1 LTAPPAATPG
11 WLTSERKA
19 FAAIGLAIFSLAPLV
34 ETWRYA
40 AISDW
45 SDFAAAGRHV
55 GTFRL
60 MHPVIWRESWVYTP
74 GAAWLWWP
82 FGFLSPTAGFFVNAV
97 LMLLCAGACAAIA
110 SRVYGTSFARAAALV
125 FAWAPTMNA
134 TAIGQTT
141 PIGLLFC
148 MLSLWGMRSGSL
160 LLTAVPIGLL
170 LYKPTYAAPLVAL
183 LAVRA
188 KWRELGV
195 VAAVAVVWY
204 VLSVA
209 AAAGDWA
216 FVVSWAD
223 AIHRW
228 NGTDMAINADKA
240 LSVPSLLL
248 RLSVPYAVAVGA
260 GAAIALASL
269 PLLRRLPIVEAG
281 SAACLIGI
289 AASPHAWGYDAVLVL
304 PTIFV
309 VDAVLREPRRTWVLG
324 TAYAVAALLTL
335 TPVLHVDAVAADVL
349 AALVW
354 WFRRYPRAA

>member
-1 LTAPPAATPG
+1 
-11 WLTSERKA
+11 
-19 FAAIGLAIFSLAPLV
+19 
-34 ETWRYA
+34 
-40 AISDW
+40 
-45 SDFAAAGRHV
+45 
-55 GTFRL
+55 
-60 MHPVIWRESWVYTP
+60 
-74 GAAWLWWP
+74 
-82 FGFLSPTAGFFVNAV
+82 
-97 LMLLCAGACAAIA
+97 
-110 SRVYGTSFARAAALV
+110 
-125 FAWAPTMNA
+125 MNA

>member
-1 LTAPPAATPG
+1 LTAPPATPG